1 METKKALITGITGQ
15 DGSFMADLLLE
26 KGYEVWGLI
35 RRTSNPIYEN
45 IEHIIDSINLIDGDL
60 LDQSSL
66 INAVKQS
73 CPDDVYNFAS
83 QSFVGKSWQQADYT
97 ANVTGLGALRV
108 YEAVRLVS
116 KYRNKDIKIYQ
127 ASSSEQF
134 GGSPAPQNESTI
146 FDPRSPYAV
155 AKVFA
160 HNMAKV
166 YKESYNMSISCG
178 ILFNHESERRG
189 IEFVTRKITDGVAR
203 IKLGIQNELRLGNLD
218 AKRDWGYSKDYM
230 EAIHSI
236 LNYEKPENFVIA
248 TGETHTVRE
257 FVDEAFNHVGLDWR
271 DHVVIDKE
279 FYRPMD
285 VVDLR
290 GDYMR
295 ARKILG
301 WRPRTTFKELVRIMV
316 DADINRVKKEIK

>member
-1 METKKALITGITGQ
+1 METKRALITGVTGQ

-35 RRTSNPIYEN
+35 RRTSSPIYEN

-66 INAVKQS
+66 INAIKLS
-73 CPDDVYNFAS
+73 CPDEVYNFAS

-108 YEAVRLVS
+108 YEAVRLVG
-116 KYRNKDIKIYQ
+116 KYRKKDIRIYQ

-134 GGSPAPQNESTI
+134 GGSPAPQNESTV

-166 YKESYNMSISCG
+166 YKESYNMFISTG

-203 IKLGIQNELRLGNLD
+203 IKLEIQNELRLGNLD
-218 AKRDWGYSKDYM
+218 AKRDWGYSKDYI
-230 EAIHSI
+230 EAVYSI

-257 FVDEAFNHVGLDWR
+257 FVDDAFSRVGLDWR
-271 DHVVIDKE
+271 DYVIIDNA
-279 FYRPMD
+279 FYRPAD

-290 GDYMR
+290 GDYTK
-295 ARKILG
+295 AIDTLG
-301 WRPRTTFKELVRIMV
+301 WRPKTTFKELVKIMV
-316 DADINRVKKEIK
+316 DADINRVKKDIK